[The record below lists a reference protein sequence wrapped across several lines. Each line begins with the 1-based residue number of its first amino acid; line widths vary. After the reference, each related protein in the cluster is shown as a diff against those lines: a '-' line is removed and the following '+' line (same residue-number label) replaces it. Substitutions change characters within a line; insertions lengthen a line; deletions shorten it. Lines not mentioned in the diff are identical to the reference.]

1 MYFFSLKIKEIR
13 KSKGL
18 SQNDM
23 AKLLNVKRQAYAKME
38 SESNNIKV
46 NSMIEIANILNV
58 SLDDLVEFKK
68 IHKLY
73 SDEIKN
79 KMNK

>member
-1 MYFFSLKIKEIR
+1 MYFFSLKIKDIR

-23 AKLLNVKRQAYAKME
+23 AKMLNVKRQAYAKME

-58 SLDDLVEFKK
+58 SLDQLVDFQK
-68 IHKLY
+68 IHQDY
-73 SDEIKN
+73 SQELKDKIK
-79 KMNK
+79 K